1 LPPADRRDKL
11 VAMYFALL
19 YDVVPGYAERRK
31 PFRAAHLALAE
42 RFGRDGKLLL
52 GGAFDPSDEG
62 ALLVFEAASAADVE
76 AFVREDPYV
85 ANGLV
90 TSWRV
95 RPWTVVTGRD
105 APRR

>member
-1 LPPADRRDKL
+1 
-11 VAMYFALL
+11 MYFALL
-19 YDVVPGYAERRK
+19 YDVVPGYVQRRS

-42 RFGRDGKLLL
+42 RFSQGGKLLL
-52 GGAFDPSDEG
+52 GGAFDPPDG
-62 ALLVFEAASAADVE
+62 ALLVFEAGSAAEVE
-76 AFVREDPYV
+76 AFVRQDPYV

-105 APRR
+105 APRP